1 MWKSI
6 VLWCQTLTWWQIGLA
21 VAGALGG
28 IVLSYI
34 VVSIVIVRMPVN
46 YFHSDREHHFLPDTN
61 PVLRSVAIAVKNIIG
76 VLMILIGIV
85 LSLPAVPGP
94 GLVTVFIGLMITD
107 IPGKRVVEAKI
118 IKRPL
123 VLSAVNRL
131 RARYNRPAL
140 VID

>member
-1 MWKSI
+1 MLDSI
-6 VLWCQTLTWWQIGLA
+6 VLWWQSLTRWQIGLA
-21 VAGALGG
+21 VAGAVVG
-28 IVLSYI
+28 IAVSYI
-34 VVSIVIVRMPVN
+34 VVSIVIIKMPAN

-61 PVLRSVAIAVKNIIG
+61 PVLRTAAIAVKNIIG
-76 VLMILIGIV
+76 VVLIMVGIV

-131 RARYNRPAL
+131 RAKYNQPAL